1 MEEEEEE
8 IVERGWGKI
17 INVDKGVE
25 KLEPSWTDGRIIKQG
40 ATTMGNNIKV
50 PQKFIYRTTKWSS
63 NSTSQ
68 YISKRI
74 KSRVLK

>member
-25 KLEPSWTDGRIIKQG
+25 KLE
-40 ATTMGNNIKV
+40 
-50 PQKFIYRTTKWSS
+50 SS
-63 NSTSQ
+63 
-68 YISKRI
+68 
-74 KSRVLK
+74 